1 MDFMRLHSVRH
12 TARGL
17 LACGLLAIGAC
28 NHSETPPAQ
37 AASTTGA
44 STTTTTNFTVADT
57 FHALATLHTKEIEIN
72 TLAERTSTDPRV
84 KAFAQKVVQDHQMR
98 MQKDA
103 QMVGRM
109 GLKPT
114 DNEVSQRIRAIADDE
129 MSRLS
134 SLSGSAFDRAYI
146 DGEIGYYRSVLD
158 AFDHQLLPNTR
169 DPAVRADL
177 IDARNRAN
185 DHLKEAQDLRG
196 MLIPAQ

>member
-12 TARGL
+12 TARAL
-17 LACGLLAIGAC
+17 LACGLLATGAC
-28 NHSETPPAQ
+28 NSETPPAQ

-44 STTTTTNFTVADT
+44 STTTTSFTVADT

-72 TLAERTSTDPRV
+72 TLAERTTTDPRV
-84 KAFAQKVVQDHQMR
+84 KAFAQKVVQDHRLR
-98 MQKDA
+98 MQKDS
-103 QMVGRM
+103 QIVGRM
-109 GLKPT
+109 GIKPT

-129 MSRLS
+129 MSRMS
-134 SLSGSAFDRAYI
+134 SLSGSAFDRTYI

>member
-12 TARGL
+12 TARAAL
-17 LACGLLAIGAC
+17 LACGLLATGAC
-28 NHSETPPAQ
+28 KSEQPPTQ

-44 STTTTTNFTVADT
+44 STTTTSFSVGDT

-72 TLAERTSTDPRV
+72 TLAERTTTDPRV

-98 MQKDA
+98 IQKDA
-103 QMVGRM
+103 QLAGRM
-109 GLKPT
+109 GVKPT

-129 MSRLS
+129 MSRMS
-134 SLSGSAFDRAYI
+134 SLSGSAFDRTYI

-169 DPAVRADL
+169 DPQVRADL
-177 IDARNRAN
+177 MDARSRAN
-185 DHLKEAQDLRG
+185 EHLKEAQDLRG
-196 MLIPAQ
+196 MLTPAQ

>member
-12 TARGL
+12 TARAL
-17 LACGLLAIGAC
+17 LACGLLATGAC
-28 NHSETPPAQ
+28 KSETPPAQ
-37 AASTTGA
+37 SAQTTGA
-44 STTTTTNFTVADT
+44 ATTTNFTVADT

-72 TLAERTSTDPRV
+72 TLAERTTTDPRV
-84 KAFAQKVVQDHQMR
+84 KAFAQSVVQDHRLR

-103 QMVGRM
+103 QIVGRM

-129 MSRLS
+129 MSKMS

-158 AFDHQLLPNTR
+158 AFDHQLLPNTK
-169 DPAVRADL
+169 DPEIRAEL
-177 IDARNRAN
+177 ISARNRAN

-196 MLIPAQ
+196 MLVPAQ